1 MIVPGHITV
10 LFPPSMTMLV
20 EYKPFE
26 PAFYH
31 TDLAD
36 WGTSFTVCQKLG
48 ERAKVGTP
56 REAAAF
62 GEVIL
67 LAVPYGA
74 TPQVGRDYASEL
86 AGKVVLDAGN
96 PRPGRDGPMAEEAVE
111 MGAGL
116 ASQQFLPGVRLVRAF
131 NAISAHN
138 LRSQAHRSGEKLA
151 IPLAA
156 DDEAALQV
164 AARLVTDAGFDPVI
178 VGPLAAG
185 AAKHGP
191 YDAIIVEGGIEVLP
205 PVILDQ
211 LKEGGRIVALFT
223 SGALG
228 TVRMGRKE
236 DGHVAWRDLF
246 NAAAPALRGF
256 TTERVFA
263 L

>member
-1 MIVPGHITV
+1 MPRLLQRFAATLGLLVLLGGAPVLAHADALRIGIIGTGNIGGALARLWVEAGHEVMISSRNPER
-10 LFPPSMTMLV
+10 LQP
-20 EYKPFE
+20 
-26 PAFYH
+26 
-31 TDLAD
+31 LA
-36 WGTSFTVCQKLG
+36 SELG
-48 ERAKVGTP
+48 ERARVGTP

-156 DDEAALQV
+156 DDEAALEV
-164 AARLVTDAGFDPVI
+164 AARLVSDAGFDPVI
-178 VGPLAAG
+178 VGPLAS
-185 AAKHGP
+185 AKSF
-191 YDAIIVEGGIEVLP
+191 D
-205 PVILDQ
+205 
-211 LKEGGRIVALFT
+211 FN
-223 SGALG
+223 SGVSARMPTARELRELLG
-228 TVRMGRKE
+228 
-236 DGHVAWRDLF
+236 L
-246 NAAAPALRGF
+246 
-256 TTERVFA
+256 
-263 L
+263 

>member
-1 MIVPGHITV
+1 MPRLLQRFAAALGLFVLLGGAPLLAHADALRIGIIGTGNIGGALARLWVEAGHEVMISSRNPER
-10 LFPPSMTMLV
+10 LQP
-20 EYKPFE
+20 
-26 PAFYH
+26 
-31 TDLAD
+31 LA
-36 WGTSFTVCQKLG
+36 SELG
-48 ERAKVGTP
+48 ERARVGTP

-74 TPQVGRDYASEL
+74 TPQVGRDYATEM

-151 IPLAA
+151 IALAA
-156 DDEAALQV
+156 DDEAALEV

-178 VGPLAAG
+178 VGPLAS
-185 AAKHGP
+185 AKSF
-191 YDAIIVEGGIEVLP
+191 D
-205 PVILDQ
+205 
-211 LKEGGRIVALFT
+211 FN
-223 SGALG
+223 SGVSARMPTARELRELLG
-228 TVRMGRKE
+228 
-236 DGHVAWRDLF
+236 LQ
-246 NAAAPALRGF
+246 P
-256 TTERVFA
+256 
-263 L
+263 

>member
-1 MIVPGHITV
+1 MPRLLQRFAAALGLLVLLGGAPVLAHADALRIGIIGTGNIGGALARLWVEAGHEVMISSRNPER
-10 LFPPSMTMLV
+10 LQP
-20 EYKPFE
+20 
-26 PAFYH
+26 
-31 TDLAD
+31 LA
-36 WGTSFTVCQKLG
+36 SELG
-48 ERAKVGTP
+48 ERARVGTP

-156 DDEAALQV
+156 DDEAALEV
-164 AARLVTDAGFDPVI
+164 AARLVSDAGFDPVI
-178 VGPLAAG
+178 VGPLAS
-185 AAKHGP
+185 AKSF
-191 YDAIIVEGGIEVLP
+191 D
-205 PVILDQ
+205 
-211 LKEGGRIVALFT
+211 FN
-223 SGALG
+223 SGVSARMPTARELRELLG
-228 TVRMGRKE
+228 
-236 DGHVAWRDLF
+236 L
-246 NAAAPALRGF
+246 
-256 TTERVFA
+256 
-263 L
+263 

>member
-1 MIVPGHITV
+1 MPRLLQRFAAALGLLVLLGGAPVLANADALRIGIIGTGNIGGALARLWVEAGHEVMISSRNPER
-10 LFPPSMTMLV
+10 LQP
-20 EYKPFE
+20 
-26 PAFYH
+26 
-31 TDLAD
+31 LA
-36 WGTSFTVCQKLG
+36 SELG
-48 ERAKVGTP
+48 ERARVGTP

-156 DDEAALQV
+156 DDEAALEV

-178 VGPLAAG
+178 VGPLAS
-185 AAKHGP
+185 AKAF
-191 YDAIIVEGGIEVLP
+191 D
-205 PVILDQ
+205 
-211 LKEGGRIVALFT
+211 FN
-223 SGALG
+223 SGVSARMPTARELRELLG
-228 TVRMGRKE
+228 
-236 DGHVAWRDLF
+236 L
-246 NAAAPALRGF
+246 
-256 TTERVFA
+256 
-263 L
+263 

>member
-1 MIVPGHITV
+1 MPRLLHRFAAALGLLVLLGGAPALVQAEALRIGIIGTGNIGSALARLWVEAGHEVMISSRNPER
-10 LFPPSMTMLV
+10 LQPL
-20 EYKPFE
+20 
-26 PAFYH
+26 
-31 TDLAD
+31 TDE
-36 WGTSFTVCQKLG
+36 LG
-48 ERAKVGTP
+48 ERARVGTP

-62 GEVIL
+62 GEVIM

-74 TPQVGRDYASEL
+74 TPQVGRDYATEL

-96 PRPGRDGPMAEEAVE
+96 PRPGRDGPMAEAAVE

-178 VGPLAAG
+178 VGPLAS
-185 AAKHGP
+185 AKSF
-191 YDAIIVEGGIEVLP
+191 D
-205 PVILDQ
+205 
-211 LKEGGRIVALFT
+211 FN
-223 SGALG
+223 SGVSARMPTARELRELLG
-228 TVRMGRKE
+228 
-236 DGHVAWRDLF
+236 LQ
-246 NAAAPALRGF
+246 P
-256 TTERVFA
+256 
-263 L
+263 